1 MNFPICWPDNAIGFE
16 DFMRFARPLAICAA
30 AMAGVVFAASVA
42 EAQSRPHKGSA
53 RTITIQKRS
62 FLNSGPIV
70 PLGSLRNYQNDSTVL
85 FVPTSSR
92 MGPGFGA
99 GVLPGRF
106 DVPGRPS
113 PLFTF

>member
-1 MNFPICWPDNAIGFE
+1 MVTSIHPTGFE
-16 DFMRFARPLAICAA
+16 DPMRFARILAISAA
-30 AMAGVVFAASVA
+30 AMAVVTVAASVA
-42 EAQSRPHKGSA
+42 EARSRT
-53 RTITIQKRS
+53 RTLTVQKRS

-85 FVPTSSR
+85 FVPTTSR

-106 DVPGRPS
+106 DVPGRPQA
-113 PLFTF
+113 LFTF

>member
-1 MNFPICWPDNAIGFE
+1 MH
-16 DFMRFARPLAICAA
+16 MRFARTLAISAA
-30 AMAGVVFAASVA
+30 AMAALTLAASIA
-42 EAQSRPHKGSA
+42 EAAGRSRVVGT
-53 RTITIQKRS
+53 RTVTIQKRS
-62 FLNSGPIV
+62 FLNSGPVV
-70 PLGSLRNYQNDSTVL
+70 PVGSLRNYQNDSTVL
-85 FVPTSSR
+85 FVPTTSR

>member
-1 MNFPICWPDNAIGFE
+1 
-16 DFMRFARPLAICAA
+16 MRFARTLAISAA
-30 AMAGVVFAASVA
+30 AMAVVTFAASMA
-42 EAQSRPHKGSA
+42 EAKSRV
-53 RTITIQKRS
+53 RTVGTRSVTIQKRS
-62 FLNSGPIV
+62 FLDSGPAV
-70 PLGSLRNYQNDSTVL
+70 PVGSLRNYQNDSTVL
-85 FVPTSSR
+85 FVPTTSR